1 MGLVT
6 LSTSKFTPIGPA
18 PIRTAG
24 GLIWVS
30 GRIEAAAPD
39 PTDPDT
45 IYVGGDNGGIWKNIS
60 PPNWIPLTDFM
71 PSLNFSGYH
80 PMVVH
85 PADHNLVLGL
95 VSGPGAGILKSTDG
109 GNTWELLGNNQFDG
123 QNLRSIAVHP
133 TDTDIMYLAAGW
145 QGAWKS
151 KDGGSS
157 WKQLTKLP
165 GGSVSDLILARF
177 DSDTLYAGVVANT
190 GAQQAQNGVYQSP
203 DGGATWNLLG
213 GGLPPGSA
221 LAGGANNPPAVRLDS
236 GTSAGVV
243 YVSMLTV
250 GPNPSPPP
258 ALVIKA
264 VQRFRTKDG
273 GATWKALAASGGS
286 LEARSWHLLIAVDP
300 ADAKHVFAN
309 DAYSLYESKNSGGS
323 WSQADAGIGWLSAGH
338 NHFDFVNLAF
348 DANGKAVVTAD
359 QGVLGYNPAK
369 KKWAS
374 LMGDIQVSEFY
385 TLGLDPKTASVAYAV
400 GQDIFS
406 EKYTGQTVWNLMEG
420 GIGET
425 GKIIVDPKNSSQLF
439 GFNPLDTSN
448 FVRQSPDGGT
458 TWTTIFSA
466 ALLSANFVKIY
477 NQSGGY
483 GFAYASQ
490 KAFAMDLSNPSRLL
504 AVADQVF
511 ETTDAGTTWSPIS
524 SALSADPN
532 NPFVIAIG
540 IAPSDVSTVYASV
553 QDGTTWVTHD
563 DGVTWNKNDTGLSGT
578 VVDLQIDPDD
588 AGEVFAITNRRVW
601 HLRTSGPPWVDVTG
615 NLPNN
620 LNFYTIL
627 VIWQPAI
634 PTLFVGTDR
643 GLYRSFDLG
652 STWTKWG
659 PALPNTRI
667 NDLHGEIIGG
677 QLLLA
682 AGTFGRGAWE
692 ILINPWG
699 SVATAIA
706 DNGDFGNVCR
716 GSLADELL
724 TINNNG
730 WGPLLIS
737 NITSSDPQFEPPGVL
752 SYPLLVNAGESID
765 LVIRFRPSSLGLK
778 SATITVFSNDP
789 AGPHMVKV
797 SGECPAPRLSLVMA
811 NSGDFGKSCVG
822 CFEDEPLILI
832 NAGKCTLTVSGI
844 ASSLAEFV
852 VPEALL
858 YPITIGPG
866 DAVPVPIRFEP
877 ASFGA
882 KSAIITVNS
891 DDPASPTTINVSGNA
906 PSGKLAV
913 VGSAYFG
920 GVTACCCADRTI
932 SICNVG
938 KCTLNVTSVAFKRKS
953 GHWRLINNPFP
964 AALQAG
970 SCLPVVIQYRA
981 TERCSRACEL
991 VIESDDPM
999 TPVKVLDVLAY
1010 TNWND
1015 GCCKEHC
1022 EDCRKG
1028 CCEKHH
1034 KESCCQQGYPC
1045 CDEDDDEC

>member
-1 MGLVT
+1 
-6 LSTSKFTPIGPA
+6 
-18 PIRTAG
+18 
-24 GLIWVS
+24 
-30 GRIEAAAPD
+30 
-39 PTDPDT
+39 
-45 IYVGGDNGGIWKNIS
+45 
-60 PPNWIPLTDFM
+60 
-71 PSLNFSGYH
+71 
-80 PMVVH
+80 
-85 PADHNLVLGL
+85 
-95 VSGPGAGILKSTDG
+95 
-109 GNTWELLGNNQFDG
+109 
-123 QNLRSIAVHP
+123 
-133 TDTDIMYLAAGW
+133 
-145 QGAWKS
+145 
-151 KDGGSS
+151 
-157 WKQLTKLP
+157 
-165 GGSVSDLILARF
+165 
-177 DSDTLYAGVVANT
+177 
-190 GAQQAQNGVYQSP
+190 
-203 DGGATWNLLG
+203 
-213 GGLPPGSA
+213 
-221 LAGGANNPPAVRLDS
+221 
-236 GTSAGVV
+236 
-243 YVSMLTV
+243 
-250 GPNPSPPP
+250 
-258 ALVIKA
+258 
-264 VQRFRTKDG
+264 
-273 GATWKALAASGGS
+273 
-286 LEARSWHLLIAVDP
+286 
-300 ADAKHVFAN
+300 
-309 DAYSLYESKNSGGS
+309 
-323 WSQADAGIGWLSAGH
+323 
-338 NHFDFVNLAF
+338 
-348 DANGKAVVTAD
+348 
-359 QGVLGYNPAK
+359 
-369 KKWAS
+369 
-374 LMGDIQVSEFY
+374 
-385 TLGLDPKTASVAYAV
+385 
-400 GQDIFS
+400 
-406 EKYTGQTVWNLMEG
+406 
-420 GIGET
+420 
-425 GKIIVDPKNSSQLF
+425 
-439 GFNPLDTSN
+439 
-448 FVRQSPDGGT
+448 
-458 TWTTIFSA
+458 
-466 ALLSANFVKIY
+466 
-477 NQSGGY
+477 
-483 GFAYASQ
+483 
-490 KAFAMDLSNPSRLL
+490 
-504 AVADQVF
+504 
-511 ETTDAGTTWSPIS
+511 
-524 SALSADPN
+524 
-532 NPFVIAIG
+532 
-540 IAPSDVSTVYASV
+540 
-553 QDGTTWVTHD
+553 
-563 DGVTWNKNDTGLSGT
+563 
-578 VVDLQIDPDD
+578 
-588 AGEVFAITNRRVW
+588 
-601 HLRTSGPPWVDVTG
+601 
-615 NLPNN
+615 
-620 LNFYTIL
+620 
-627 VIWQPAI
+627 
-634 PTLFVGTDR
+634 
-643 GLYRSFDLG
+643 
-652 STWTKWG
+652 
-659 PALPNTRI
+659 
-667 NDLHGEIIGG
+667 
-677 QLLLA
+677 
-682 AGTFGRGAWE
+682 
-692 ILINPWG
+692 
-699 SVATAIA
+699 
-706 DNGDFGNVCR
+706 
-716 GSLADELL
+716 
-724 TINNNG
+724 
-730 WGPLLIS
+730 LLIS